1 MVESISV
8 QYVQLFQTVYDL
20 TNYLAEILSA
30 ISQLDCVFS
39 SSKLFVR
46 TCRKEV
52 RDCYM
57 MVSFDIE
64 PLFSNIPFIR
74 IIVTYSEKIHER
86 NEITTSTNKIEMN

>member
-8 QYVQLFQTVYDL
+8 QYVRLFQTVYDL

-30 ISQLDCVFS
+30 ISQLDCVFR

-52 RDCYM
+52 RD
-57 MVSFDIE
+57 VI
-64 PLFSNIPFIR
+64 
-74 IIVTYSEKIHER
+74 
-86 NEITTSTNKIEMN
+86 